1 VSETA
6 RSGRR
11 RAGMPFILV
20 VVFIDVLGIGIALP
34 VLPMLVGEYTASRE
48 LQAYWYGALVVSFG
62 VMQFVC
68 APLLGALSDRFGRK
82 PLLLWSLLG
91 LGLHFLLLGLAP
103 SLGLMLAARV
113 IGGTAGA
120 SFSVANAYASDVT
133 PPERR
138 AKSFGLIGAAFGLG
152 FIFGPMAGGLLG
164 AIDLHLPFYAAA
176 GLSLINA
183 CYGLF
188 VVPESLPPERRAAF
202 SLARANPFAALLTLS
217 RHREI
222 GNLVAVFGLSVLAQ
236 LMLQTTW
243 VLYTHFRFDWGP
255 RENGFALFCVGLV
268 ATVTQGALLGPLLR
282 RFGDVRLALGGLAI
296 GTVAYLLYGLAQ
308 HGWMMYAV
316 ILGNFVSFAV
326 GPALQGVV
334 SNAVDPS
341 EQGVTM
347 GALNSINSIM
357 FVVAPSIGTPLLAQ
371 VSHLPPSDWRVGVT
385 FFASALLQAV
395 AYVLA
400 RRHFALRR
408 AVPAA

>member
-1 VSETA
+1 
-6 RSGRR
+6 
-11 RAGMPFILV
+11 MPFILV
-20 VVFIDVLGIGIALP
+20 IVFIDVLGIGIALP
-34 VLPMLVGEYTASRE
+34 VLPMLVGEYTPSRE
-48 LQAYWYGALVVSFG
+48 LQAYWYGALVVSYG
-62 VMQFVC
+62 LMQFFC
-68 APLLGALSDRFGRK
+68 APLLGALSDRFGRR

-103 SLGLMLAARV
+103 SLPLMLLARI

-133 PPERR
+133 PRERR
-138 AKSFGLIGAAFGLG
+138 AKSFGLIGAAFGMG

-176 GLSLINA
+176 ALSLINA
-183 CYGLF
+183 AYGFL
-188 VVPESLPPERRAAF
+188 VVPESLPVERRAAF
-202 SLARANPFAALLTLS
+202 SIRRANPFAALLTLS

-222 GNLVAVFGLSVLAQ
+222 GNLVIVFALVVMAQ

-243 VLYTHFRFDWGP
+243 VLYTNFRFNWGP

-282 RFGDVRLALGGLAI
+282 RFGDVRMALTGIAVGTLAY
-296 GTVAYLLYGLAQ
+296 VLYGVAQ
-308 HGWMMYAV
+308 QGWIMYAV
-316 ILGNFVSFAV
+316 IVGNFISFAA
-326 GPALQGVV
+326 GPALQGIV
-334 SNAVDPS
+334 SNAVHPN

-357 FVVAPSIGTPLLAQ
+357 FVVAPAIGTPLLAQ

-385 FFASALLQAV
+385 FFLSALLQA
-395 AYVLA
+395 AAFVLA
-400 RRHFALRR
+400 RKHFALRA
-408 AVPAA
+408 AVRTA